1 MEKQQFIQKAQSIHG
16 NLYDYSKISD
26 FIMSKD
32 KVCIVCPKHGEFWQ
46 RQDIH
51 LSGHGCPKCGHEST
65 GRACRT
71 KNLDISTNDVKF
83 NVINS
88 PKVPYENH
96 IIGSIYLF
104 INKLNNKKY
113 VGQTYN
119 KYTDRWTAHKNATD
133 TFYFHLALQKYGW
146 DNFDKY
152 VIEQSDFRLNTP
164 EEIESLKK
172 WLDSRETYYIKQF
185 NSNNKKFG
193 YNLTEG
199 GTCLPKTI
207 NNYTP
212 KHLGKYVEQYDL
224 NGNLIKVWD
233 SVKEIYTTTK
243 FKRDGISQCSKG
255 LRDSY
260 KGYKW
265 KIYNKEK
272 TVTKIKA
279 ITKAKAVLQYDLA
292 GKFIKEFE
300 SSQDVQR
307 QLGFSSS
314 QIRACCRGE
323 YKTSKGYVWIFK
335 NNTIPKELSI
345 EVLKARGLDK
355 RIQQLSID
363 NKLIKIWYNTTE
375 IEKQLGIP
383 KAQINAC
390 LRGHTKTSNGYKW
403 NLCSVE
409 DL

>member
-1 MEKQQFIQKAQSIHG
+1 MEKQQFIQRAQSIHG
-16 NLYDYSKISD
+16 NLYDYSKILN
-26 FIMSKD
+26 FIMSRD
-32 KVCIVCPKHGEFWQ
+32 KVCIICPKHGEFWQ

-51 LSGHGCPKCGHEST
+51 LNGHGCPKCGHEST

-83 NVINS
+83 NIINS
-88 PKVPYENH
+88 PKVPYENY

-104 INKLNNKKY
+104 VNKLNNKKY
-113 VGQTYN
+113 VGQTYS
-119 KYTDRWTAHKNATD
+119 KYTNRWTSHKNATD

-152 VIEQSDFRLNTP
+152 VIEQSNFCLNTP

-172 WLDSRETYYIKQF
+172 WLNARETYYIKQF

-199 GTCLPKTI
+199 GTCLPKAI
-207 NNYTP
+207 NNYTS

-224 NGNLIKVWD
+224 EGNLVKVWD
-233 SVKEIYTTTK
+233 SIKEIYTTTE
-243 FKRDGISQCSKG
+243 FRNDGINQCSKG

-265 KIYNKEK
+265 KICNKEK
-272 TVTKIKA
+272 DIPKVEA
-279 ITKAKAVLQYDLA
+279 ITKAKEVLQYDLT
-292 GKFIKEFE
+292 GKFIKEFK

-307 QLGFSSS
+307 QLGFNSS

-323 YKTSKGYVWIFK
+323 YKTSKGYIWIFK
-335 NNTIPKELSI
+335 NGDIQNELST
-345 EVLKARGLDK
+345 ELLKERDLDK
-355 RIQQLSID
+355 RIQQLSVD
-363 NKLIKIWYNTTE
+363 NKLIKVWFNTLE
-375 IEKQLGIP
+375 IEKEMNIP
-383 KAQINAC
+383 KAQISAC
-390 LRGHTKTSNGYKW
+390 LRGRSKTSNGYKW
-403 NLCSVE
+403 KLCSIE

>member
-26 FIMSKD
+26 FITSRD
-32 KVCIVCPKHGEFWQ
+32 KVCIICPKHGEFWQ

-71 KNLDISTNDVKF
+71 KNLDTSTNDVKF

-88 PKVPYENH
+88 PKVPYENY

-104 INKLNNKKY
+104 VNKLNNKKY

-152 VIEQSDFRLNTP
+152 VLEQSNFCLNTS

-172 WLDSRETYYIKQF
+172 WLDSRETYYVKQF

-199 GTCLPKTI
+199 GTCLPKAI
-207 NNYTP
+207 NDYIP

-224 NGNLIKVWD
+224 DDNLIKVWN
-233 SVKEIYTTTK
+233 SVKEIYTTTE
-243 FKRDGISQCSKG
+243 FKNDGISQCSKELG
-255 LRDSY
+255 DSY

-265 KIYNKEK
+265 KIYDKEK
-272 TVTKIKA
+272 TIPKVEA
-279 ITKAKAVLQYDLA
+279 VTKAKGVLQYDLT
-292 GKFIKEFE
+292 GKFIKEFG

-307 QLGFSSS
+307 QLGFTSS
-314 QIRACCRGE
+314 QIRSCCRGE

-335 NNTIPKELSI
+335 NGDIQNELSI
-345 EVLKARGLDK
+345 DILKERGLDK
-355 RIQQLSID
+355 RIQQLSLD
-363 NKLIKIWYNTTE
+363 NKLIKIWFNTSE
-375 IEKQLGIP
+375 IEKETNIP

-390 LRGHTKTSNGYKW
+390 LRGYSKTSNGYKW
-403 NLCSVE
+403 KLCSIN

>member
-1 MEKQQFIQKAQSIHG
+1 M
-16 NLYDYSKISD
+16 
-26 FIMSKD
+26 
-32 KVCIVCPKHGEFWQ
+32 
-46 RQDIH
+46 
-51 LSGHGCPKCGHEST
+51 
-65 GRACRT
+65 
-71 KNLDISTNDVKF
+71 
-83 NVINS
+83 
-88 PKVPYENH
+88 PYENH

-224 NGNLIKVWD
+224 NGNLIKVWN
-233 SVKEIYTTTK
+233 SVKEIYTTTE

-272 TVTKIKA
+272 IVTKVEA

-335 NNTIPKELSI
+335 NNTIPKELPI
-345 EVLKARGLDK
+345 DILKERGLDK
-355 RIQQLSID
+355 RIQQLSLD
-363 NKLIKIWYNTTE
+363 NKFIRIWRNTME
-375 IEKQLGIP
+375 IEKEMNIP
-383 KAQINAC
+383 KEQINAC
-390 LRGHTKTSNGYKW
+390 LRGHSKTSNGYKW
-403 NLCSVE
+403 KLCSIE

>member
-16 NLYDYSKISD
+16 NLYDYSKIPE

-32 KVCIVCPKHGEFWQ
+32 KVCIICPKHGEFWQ

-51 LSGHGCPKCGHEST
+51 LNNHGCPKCGHEST

-83 NVINS
+83 NIINS
-88 PKVPYENH
+88 PKVPYENY

-104 INKLNNKKY
+104 VNKLNNKKY

-152 VIEQSDFRLNTP
+152 VIEQSDFRLNSP
-164 EEIESLKK
+164 KEIESLKK

-224 NGNLIKVWD
+224 NGNLIKVWN
-233 SVKEIYTTTK
+233 SVKEIYTTTE

-272 TVTKIKA
+272 TVTKVEA
-279 ITKAKAVLQYDLA
+279 ITKAKAVLQYDLT

-335 NNTIPKELSI
+335 NNTILKELPI
-345 EVLKARGLDK
+345 EILKERGLDK
-355 RIQQLSID
+355 RIQQLSLD
-363 NKLIKIWYNTTE
+363 NKLIKIWYNTIE
-375 IEKQLGIP
+375 IEKQMGIP

-390 LRGHTKTSNGYKW
+390 LRGYTKTSNGYKW

>member
-1 MEKQQFIQKAQSIHG
+1 MEKQQFIQRAQSIHG
-16 NLYDYSKISD
+16 NLYDYSKISN

-32 KVCIVCPKHGEFWQ
+32 KVCIICPKHGEFWQ

-51 LSGHGCPKCGHEST
+51 LNGHGCPKCGHEST

-83 NVINS
+83 NIINS
-88 PKVPYENH
+88 PKVPYENY

-104 INKLNNKKY
+104 VNKLNNKKY

-119 KYTDRWTAHKNATD
+119 KYTDRWTSHKNATD

-152 VIEQSDFRLNTP
+152 VIEQSNFCLNTP

-172 WLDSRETYYIKQF
+172 WLNSRETYYIKQF

-199 GTCLPKTI
+199 GMCLPKAI
-207 NNYTP
+207 NNYTS

-224 NGNLIKVWD
+224 EGNLVKVWN
-233 SVKEIYTTTK
+233 SIKEIYTTTE
-243 FKRDGISQCSKG
+243 FRNDGINQCSKG

-265 KIYNKEK
+265 KICNKEK
-272 TVTKIKA
+272 DIPKVEA
-279 ITKAKAVLQYDLA
+279 ITKAKEVLQYDLT
-292 GKFIKEFE
+292 GKFIKEFK
-300 SSQDVQR
+300 SSQDVQH
-307 QLGFSSS
+307 QLGFNSS

-323 YKTSKGYVWIFK
+323 YKTSKGYIWIFK
-335 NNTIPKELSI
+335 NGDIQNELSTDL
-345 EVLKARGLDK
+345 LKERDLDK
-355 RIQQLSID
+355 RIQQLSVD
-363 NKLIKIWYNTTE
+363 NKLIKVWFNTLE
-375 IEKQLGIP
+375 IEKEMNIP
-383 KAQINAC
+383 KAQISAC
-390 LRGHTKTSNGYKW
+390 LRGCSKTSNGYKW
-403 NLCSVE
+403 KLCSIE